1 MTKNQKITK
10 DIMRL
15 KNGGIFAFAATGAW
29 HLNEETPFVNLM
41 RETVNDVIMEDAV
54 KHLLTEEIVEELKS

>member
-29 HLNEETPFVNLM
+29 HLNEETLFVNLM
-41 RETVNDVIMEDAV
+41 RETVNDVIMEDAI
-54 KHLLTEEIVEELKS
+54 KYYLSEEIIKELKS